1 MKKTFA
7 QILSEQKSEVKSKM
21 SKKVPEWSEYSL
33 EYPSK
38 LCTEQCSS
46 SATARYKAKLMERV
60 ASSRRPQMDG
70 ETQGCK
76 PRIADITGGLGVDC
90 WAFSE
95 VAEAVLHNEMNI
107 ELSDAVRK
115 NFEVIGVQNATFSS
129 VCITPDT
136 VEEALSP
143 FHPSIVFADPAR
155 REAGTGKK
163 VFKLE
168 DCTPDILTL
177 KQKLLEISENIVI
190 KLSPMA
196 DISLVCKSLGEC
208 VREVHVLGSGGP
220 SGECKELLIWM
231 QRDWKGPLSITV
243 ADAGGSQNTITF
255 TPGEEAEST
264 AQPAEE
270 IAPGDILM
278 EPSAALM
285 KAGCYNL
292 LCQKFSLRKLSAST
306 HLYVAQSI
314 PDEIIGL
321 VKCFT
326 IKEVLPMNGAS
337 MKSLSKVYPRADVTA
352 RNIPMT
358 SDQLR
363 VKLKVAPGDGLHIF
377 GCHSD
382 ALGRIL
388 LITSRL

>member
-115 NFEVIGVQNATFSS
+115 NFEVIGIQNTTFSS
-129 VCITPDT
+129 ICITEET
-136 VEEALSP
+136 VDEALASFRP
-143 FHPSIVFADPAR
+143 TIIFADPAR

-163 VFKLE
+163 VFRLE
-168 DCTPDILTL
+168 DCTPDILSL
-177 KQKLLEISENIVI
+177 KDKLLSISENIVMKI
-190 KLSPMA
+190 SPMA
-196 DISLVCKSLGEC
+196 DISLVCKSIGDC
-208 VREVHVLGSGGP
+208 VREVHVLGTGGA
-220 SGECKELLIWM
+220 SGECKELIIWM
-231 QRDWKGPLSITV
+231 QREWHEGYSITV
-243 ADAGGSQNTITF
+243 ADTSGASISFSPLDESSARMSIADSIAAGS
-255 TPGEEAEST
+255 
-264 AQPAEE
+264 
-270 IAPGDILM
+270 ILL

-285 KAGCYNL
+285 KAGC
-292 LCQKFSLRKLSAST
+292 FSLLSDRFSLAKLGTST
-306 HLYVAQSI
+306 HLYISDGVPEALAALCKRFRI
-314 PDEIIGL
+314 L
-321 VKCFT
+321 
-326 IKEVLPMNGAS
+326 EVLPFSGSA
-337 MKSLSKVYPRADVTA
+337 MKSLSKEYPRADVTA